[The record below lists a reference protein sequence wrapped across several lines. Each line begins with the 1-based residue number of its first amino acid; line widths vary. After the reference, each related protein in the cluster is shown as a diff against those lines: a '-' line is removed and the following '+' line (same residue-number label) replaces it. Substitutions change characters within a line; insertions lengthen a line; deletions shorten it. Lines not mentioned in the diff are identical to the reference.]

1 MATVGSHSR
10 TLAAIAGDA
19 GVSVSAVSKVLNGR
33 TDVAP
38 NTRARVARLLRQHG
52 YQVASQIGFGVG
64 DLLIGSLHSPWS
76 EELIR
81 GAVEAA
87 AEAETSVVVEPRTP
101 PGEVCRWRD
110 RDSHR
115 GPAGA

>member
-52 YQVASQIGFGVG
+52 YQVASQIGFGVV
-64 DLLIGSLHSPWS
+64 DLLIGGLHSPWS

-87 AEAETSVVVEPRTP
+87 AEAETSVIVATVTSGARLS
-101 PGEVCRWRD
+101 RWLNRAT
-110 RDSHR
+110 HR
-115 GPAGA
+115 GAGGA